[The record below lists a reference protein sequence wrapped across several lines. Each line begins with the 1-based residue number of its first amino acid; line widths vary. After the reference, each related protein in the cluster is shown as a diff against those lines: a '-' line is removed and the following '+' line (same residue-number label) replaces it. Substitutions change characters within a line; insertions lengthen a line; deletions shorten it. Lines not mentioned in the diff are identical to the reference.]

1 MAVSYTNQQMAA
13 QQRVAVQP
21 AESPATGPGGSGPS
35 IAQDF
40 GQRSYT
46 FLDQNEAAGD
56 VIKGQQ
62 ETVTTGLFAGNTG
75 SLVSMFTSSNLTAT
89 QKTYYQEIFSGGDPL
104 ATSLAN
110 SELSIAYGNFGGSGS
125 SAQLL

>member
-1 MAVSYTNQQMAA
+1 MAAPNYSNQKMAA
-13 QQRVAVQP
+13 QQKVAF
-21 AESPATGPGGSGPS
+21 SPGETAQVATGPGGSGPS
-35 IAQDF
+35 LAQDF

-75 SLVSMFTSSNLTAT
+75 SLISMFTSSNLTAT
-89 QKTYYQEIFSGGDPL
+89 QKTYYQEI
-104 ATSLAN
+104 
-110 SELSIAYGNFGGSGS
+110 
-125 SAQLL
+125 